1 MRSLPA
7 LIGATALLGLLVA
20 GCGGTSL
27 DSSGLETEVAE
38 YARKSL
44 HERVE
49 SVDCPSGEPVEKG
62 RVLKCVVRLKGG
74 GSKVAAMEIIDK
86 KADVRVKH
94 YGGANE

>member
-7 LIGATALLGLLVA
+7 LLGATALLGLLAA
-20 GCGGTSL
+20 GCGGKTL

-62 RVLKCVVRLKGG
+62 RVIRCVVTLKGG
-74 GSKVAAMEIIDK
+74 GSKVAAIEITDE

-94 YGGANE
+94 YGGVNE

>member
-7 LIGATALLGLLVA
+7 LLGVTALLGLVAA
-20 GCGGTSL
+20 GCGGTAL
-27 DSSGLETEVAE
+27 DSGSLEVEVTE

-62 RVLKCVVRLKGG
+62 RVVKCVVTLKGG
-74 GSKVAAMEIIDK
+74 GSKVAAIEITDE
-86 KADVRVKH
+86 KADLRVKH